1 MIGLHFLQGTVI
13 ACSLLVLSSCG
24 GSDAGTSPLAAKQA
38 SEEAIMRGEPAA
50 SQPDDAAAAACK
62 RGGGDWNTS
71 QQHCTVT
78 RTLCES
84 SAAGTWQA
92 DAGCIVAIDSEAECS
107 GFSGIQ
113 WSQGRCV
120 IAYLNGQELAQNGF

>member
-1 MIGLHFLQGTVI
+1 MIGLRFLQGAMI
-13 ACSLLVLSSCG
+13 ACSLLVLSNCG
-24 GSDAGTSPLAAKQA
+24 GSDPGTSPLAAKQA

-50 SQPDDAAAAACK
+50 SQPDDPSAATCK
-62 RGGGDWNTS
+62 RSGGDWITD
-71 QQHCTVT
+71 QQHCAVT
-78 RTLCES
+78 RALCEG